1 LKLTFWGTRGS
12 IPSTG
17 KGKEYY
23 GGNTTCIE
31 INLNS
36 GIQIIIDAGT
46 GIREL
51 GNNMLKNKVTANNS
65 YLLFTHFHWDHIQGL
80 PFFVP
85 AYISGNNFIV
95 MGVERDKDKLRS
107 IISEQMKIPYFPV
120 GLDTM
125 EEQLSF
131 EELFPNES
139 DIGGTKIS
147 YTNTNHPQETLAFRF
162 EENKK
167 IITFMTDCELSS
179 SAENARSI
187 EELAEF
193 CKDSDYLIVDAQ
205 FTEQELPNR
214 FGWGHSSNMDALNLA
229 SLSKAKTLILF
240 HHDPSH
246 DDEFIDKMVKDVI
259 TTANE
264 YKVNINCFAARDY
277 ESISI

>member
-1 LKLTFWGTRGS
+1 MKLTFWGTRGS
-12 IPSTG
+12 IPSPG
-17 KGKEYY
+17 KGREYY
-23 GGNTTCIE
+23 GGNTTCVE

-36 GIQIIIDAGT
+36 GTQIIIDAGT

-51 GNNMLKNKVTANNS
+51 GNNMLKNKVTAKNS
-65 YLLFTHFHWDHIQGL
+65 YILFTHFHWDHIQGL

-85 AYISGNNFIV
+85 AYIAGNKFIV
-95 MGVERDKDKLRS
+95 MGVERNKEKLRS
-107 IISEQMKIPYFPV
+107 IISEQMRIPYFPV

-125 EEQLSF
+125 EKQLLF

-147 YTNTNHPQETLAFRF
+147 YTITNHPQETLAFKF
-162 EENKK
+162 KENGK
-167 IITFMTDCELSS
+167 IITFMTDCELYSN
-179 SAENARSI
+179 AENARSI

-246 DDEFIDKMVKDVI
+246 NDEFIDKMVKDVI

-277 ESISI
+277 ESIST

>member
-1 LKLTFWGTRGS
+1 MKLTFWGTRGS
-12 IPSTG
+12 IPSPG
-17 KGKEYY
+17 KWKEYY
-23 GGNTTCIE
+23 GGNTTCVE
-31 INLNS
+31 INLQS

-51 GNNMLKNKVTANNS
+51 GNYMLSNKFAARKT

-85 AYISGNNFIV
+85 AYIPNNAFAV
-95 MGVERDKDKLRS
+95 MGVERNKDRLKE
-107 IISEQMKIPYFPV
+107 IFSEQMKTPYFPV
-120 GLDTM
+120 GINTM
-125 EEQLSF
+125 ESQLSF
-131 EELFPNES
+131 EEIFPSGSE
-139 DIGGTKIS
+139 IGGAKIS

-162 EENKK
+162 EEDGK
-167 IITFMTDCELSS
+167 IITFMTDCELYS
-179 SAENARSI
+179 SAKDARSI
-187 EELAEF
+187 EEFAEF

-205 FTEQELPNR
+205 FTIQELPNR

-246 DDEFIDKMVKDVI
+246 NDEFIDKMVKDVI

-277 ESISI
+277 DSIST